1 MMSNPPKFKPTPE
14 AWKEGNMAYSAGL
27 TLDTAKKMLEAAE
40 REARKQSLLMTIA
53 IADSAGNLVALH
65 RMDDACLY
73 SIQISMDKA
82 FTAVYGKLSTTDWGQ
97 LFKSGEL
104 PSLFFHKRWTP
115 FAGGFPLIRDGKIC
129 GGIGVSGATT
139 FGDSVVARAALVAG
153 GFKTDDADADL
164 NET

>member
-1 MMSNPPKFKPTPE
+1 MSKSPKPIPTPE
-14 AWKEGNMAYSAGL
+14 AWKEGKMVYSAGL

-40 REARKQSLLMTIA
+40 RESKKQKLLMTIA
-53 IADSAGNLVALH
+53 ITDNAGNLVALH
-65 RMDDACLY
+65 RMDDTPLF
-73 SIQISMDKA
+73 SIQIAMDKA

-115 FAGGFPLIRDGKIC
+115 FTGGFPLVCDGKIF

-139 FGDSVVARAALVAG
+139 FGDAVVARAALVAG
-153 GFKTDDADADL
+153 GFKTDNADAVL